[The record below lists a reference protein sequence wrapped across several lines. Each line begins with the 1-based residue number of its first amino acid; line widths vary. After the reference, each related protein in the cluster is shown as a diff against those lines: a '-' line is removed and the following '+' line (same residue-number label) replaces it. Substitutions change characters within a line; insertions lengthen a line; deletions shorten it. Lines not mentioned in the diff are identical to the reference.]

1 MNKHSQSTWWNE
13 ARYHR
18 YGHAVSRTWGSS
30 LQRQPDPFPCATPA
44 HAHVQV
50 PRIGPDT
57 DTQAHARSSVG
68 GGACK
73 RIRATSVRTE
83 TLKFPDSSTFP
94 EPVIQATRC
103 MTYQVRR
110 IQHGW
115 CVACCASTGRTF
127 CSKHDGIPRLCSHL
141 QHQLTLLQ
149 AQSASTYNHQHQH
162 TTTCTT
168 PIRVA
173 YLFIK
178 LRCEVSELA
187 SREGRRLHQRVQS
200 MHSAQCSSLW
210 LVVYA
215 GLHATTCKVAHRR
228 CHGYAAQSS
237 STTPWWQQATTATA
251 RNWDTCFFARTQL
264 RHGCARSHLQS
275 QLRGRWPSLSGS
287 CVGSG
292 LCRVV
297 AMGESSVPV
306 AVVCT
311 SVLGALLFVLGLK
324 TSLRRQVRD
333 RQLRAYH
340 DACAD
345 TCACPCACVRACVHV
360 CARDCTRPVHNS
372 TGCSEKPGQ
381 GGSGESCCNEPCAWQ
396 HQ

>member
-1 MNKHSQSTWWNE
+1 M
-13 ARYHR
+13 
-18 YGHAVSRTWGSS
+18 
-30 LQRQPDPFPCATPA
+30 
-44 HAHVQV
+44 
-50 PRIGPDT
+50 
-57 DTQAHARSSVG
+57 
-68 GGACK
+68 
-73 RIRATSVRTE
+73 
-83 TLKFPDSSTFP
+83 
-94 EPVIQATRC
+94 RC
-103 MTYQVRR
+103 MKHQVRR

-187 SREGRRLHQRVQS
+187 SREGRRLHKRVQS

-237 STTPWWQQATTATA
+237 STIAQWQQATTATA
-251 RNWDTCFFARTQL
+251 RNWDTCFL
-264 RHGCARSHLQS
+264 RGHNYATDVRDHTLQS

-333 RQLRAYH
+333 RKLRACH
-340 DACAD
+340 EVCAD
-345 TCACPCACVRACVHV
+345 TCACPCPCACVHV
-360 CARDCTRPVHNS
+360 CV
-372 TGCSEKPGQ
+372 
-381 GGSGESCCNEPCAWQ
+381 CACVRA
-396 HQ
+396 